1 MQLES
6 RETISGEAVKCSFVL
21 SSSEVLCSPGSCYPL
36 LPSAVLLCSAA
47 TLCCYPLPSAV
58 LLRTISGKALPCPA
72 PVHCPLL
79 LVLLRCRDLQTMFA
93 FFYIFPTVS
102 FVMCSKL
109 SWKSGWLLVLLKWR
123 PTDICF
129 SILSGSFFLF
139 QRDHN
144 KVGDHL
150 ALWANDFFSC
160 LGSQNPKSK
169 NPKSKDPQIGH
180 IFTNLD
186 VSVSGAWWDKWGVK
200 YLVKLCTL
208 NVAPMAHTDKRGCHP
223 ERRQKKG
230 E

>member
-1 MQLES
+1 MQPW
-6 RETISGEAVKCSFVL
+6 VVL
-21 SSSEVLCSPGSCYPL
+21 SPATLCCA
-36 LPSAVLLCSAA
+36 AVLLCSAA

-58 LLRTISGKALPCPA
+58 LLRTISGKAPPCPA

-79 LVLLRCRDLQTMFA
+79 LVLLRCRDLLMMFA
-93 FFYIFPTVS
+93 FLYLFDFFTLCLFYICLTVS
-102 FVMCSKL
+102 FQMCSKMT
-109 SWKSGWLLVLLKWR
+109 WKSACLLVLLKCR
-123 PTDICF
+123 HTEICF
-129 SILSGSFFLF
+129 NILSGSFFLF

-144 KVGDHL
+144 KVRDHL

-208 NVAPMAHTDKRGCHP
+208 NVAPVAHTDKRGCHP